1 MDEGLFLTREQS
13 IEVDRVAIK
22 EFGISGIVLMENAG
36 RNCAEQILRLLPEDL
51 PRSDSRILIACGG
64 GNNGGDGFVIAR
76 HLSIAGCRV
85 QVVLF
90 ADRTRISGD
99 AKLNLDI
106 LSKSSIRCESFD
118 SQLSDAEVLQ
128 QFEAFDGDRTDCFV
142 DCWLGTGAV
151 GELRK
156 PLDRVIPLANQL
168 DALRVAVDVPT
179 GLDCETGL
187 AGAVV
192 FRADVTLTMVARKT
206 GFQQSAARDFTGEVR
221 VVGIG
226 TPNEV
231 LDRVRGTC

>member
-22 EFGISGIVLMENAG
+22 ECGISGIVLMENAG

>member
-1 MDEGLFLTREQS
+1 M
-13 IEVDRVAIK
+13 
-22 EFGISGIVLMENAG
+22 
-36 RNCAEQILRLLPEDL
+36 
-51 PRSDSRILIACGG
+51 
-64 GNNGGDGFVIAR
+64 
-76 HLSIAGCRV
+76 
-85 QVVLF
+85 
-90 ADRTRISGD
+90 
-99 AKLNLDI
+99 DI